1 MRPAILRYREVVSL
15 TPPASSDHQ
24 GSADL
29 RLAGMAEPHRSL
41 EIGEIFSLHNQR
53 VSVWVRRLGGPGI
66 EVDDAV
72 QEVFLRAHRRL
83 HHFKGQE
90 RLIVWLYR
98 ITEYVVRDQR
108 RATRRRR
115 RMLSDSPSQ
124 ERLAGEVPSAGLL
137 PPEQVS
143 KGEGLRLVYAA
154 LDRMSER
161 SRNLLIL
168 FEFEEFSG
176 QEIAE
181 LKGAKVATVWV
192 WLHRARAE
200 FWKHMNELRSKPQQS
215 RSEPS

>member
-1 MRPAILRYREVVSL
+1 MLLL
-15 TPPASSDHQ
+15 TPPASRDFQ
-24 GSADL
+24 GSAGL
-29 RLAGMAEPHRSL
+29 RFGDMAEPHRPL
-41 EIGEIFSLHNQR
+41 EIGEIFTLHHQK
-53 VSVWVRRLGGPGI
+53 VSVWVRRLGGPWI

-72 QEVFLRAHRRL
+72 QEVFLLAHRHL
-83 HHFKGQE
+83 HRFKGKE

-98 ITEYVVRDQR
+98 ITEFVVRDQR

-115 RMLSDSPSQ
+115 RMLSDSPSKEQ
-124 ERLAGEVPSAGLL
+124 LAGEVASAGLL

-143 KGEGLRLVYAA
+143 RGEGLRLVYEA

-200 FWKHMNELRSKPQQS
+200 FWKHMNELRSKSQQS
-215 RSEPS
+215 RSEGP